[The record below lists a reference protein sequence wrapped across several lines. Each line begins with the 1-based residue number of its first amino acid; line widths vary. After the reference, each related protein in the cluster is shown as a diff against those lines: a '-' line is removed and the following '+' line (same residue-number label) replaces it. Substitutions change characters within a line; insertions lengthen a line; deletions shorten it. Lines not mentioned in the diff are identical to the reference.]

1 MEIHRSASAVWE
13 VAYHLVWCPKYRR
26 SLTEEVLQTLRTSL
40 HSIVAARGWS
50 TKSLQVM
57 PDHVHVFLEAPPT
70 ESPTGIVK
78 ILKGTTGKVL
88 FEQHPSL
95 RKIFRH
101 GHIWSPSY
109 YVGTVGHVSEATVR
123 RYIEEQKQRTVGRP
137 SKNRISSS
145 QQVERSTCDEDS

>member
-1 MEIHRSASAVWE
+1 MDVHRSTSAVWE

-26 SLTEEVLQTLRTSL
+26 NLTEDVLQTLRTAL
-40 HSIVAARGWS
+40 HSIAEARSWS
-50 TKSLQVM
+50 IKSIQVM
-57 PDHVHVFLEAPPT
+57 PDHVHLFLEAPPT

-88 FEQHPSL
+88 FEEHPAL
-95 RKIFRH
+95 RKVFQH

-109 YVGTVGHVSEATVR
+109 YVATVGHVSEKTVR

-137 SKNRISSS
+137 SKKRISSS
-145 QQVERSTCDEDS
+145 QRVERSPCDEGI